1 MVYKRTIEK
10 QYREGCLRNR
20 SMAVHFMTLL
30 LSCLT
35 LEFFL
40 YKSVLGAGNV
50 VSLFFWGTVCIATSL
65 AVFPLIFICLSG
77 LAYIGTSLV

>member
-1 MVYKRTIEK
+1 MSPED
-10 QYREGCLRNR
+10 LRSRLVHNR
-20 SMAVHFMTLL
+20 SIAFHLMTLL
-30 LSCLT
+30 LSCFT

-50 VSLFFWGTVCIATSL
+50 LSLCFWGTVCIVSSL

-77 LAYIGTSLV
+77 LACIGTSLV